1 VSLVSYQISGAFPA
15 SDRPAF
21 EELSQRLL
29 APVGECGEE
38 MWMFCKELQRTDGT
52 TEGNQRKDLAK
63 RSIATYAYSF
73 IEQGQAFSQKSFIG
87 R

>member
-29 APVGECGEE
+29 GRDEECGED
-38 MWMFCKELQRTDGT
+38 MWRLCKKLNGT
-52 TEGNQRKDLAK
+52 ESLNERDYFVYDEIVGVNLWHVKK
-63 RSIATYAYSF
+63 
-73 IEQGQAFSQKSFIG
+73 IG
-87 R
+87 